1 MVLLLLRQ
9 KSGYPLYLFL
19 KKEKDAASILNTKTV
34 NCTMN
39 LSYWEKSEWF
49 SNVDFTVV
57 GSGIVGLNTAIT
69 LRKKYPNSK
78 IIILERGMLP
88 HGASTKN
95 AGFACFGSISE
106 ILSDLKSHSE
116 DEVLQLVEKR
126 WKGLELLRKNLGD
139 ATIDFQQHGSFELF
153 SNDNN
158 LFNTC
163 SDQLQEVN
171 KLLEPIFKE
180 DVFSVSE
187 NKFDFKNVKENY
199 IYNQFEGQIDTGK
212 MMAALLKLA
221 QSKGIKILNNITVKS
236 FNEIGDQVEVVLDS
250 DYSFKTGKLLIAT
263 NGFAKE
269 LLNEEVQP
277 ARAQVLITKPIDNL
291 HIKGT
296 FHFDEGY
303 YYFRNINNRILF
315 GGGRNL
321 NFKAE
326 ETTIMETS
334 QLIQLELEKH
344 LKNIILPNTPF
355 EIDHRWTG
363 VMGVG
368 SQKKAIVKQ
377 ISANVYCGVRLG
389 GMGVAIG
396 SLIGEE
402 LANLV

>member
-1 MVLLLLRQ
+1 MVFLLQRQ
-9 KSGYPLYLFL
+9 KSGYPLYLFF
-19 KKEKDAASILNTKTV
+19 KKEKDAATILNTKEV

-49 SNVDFTVV
+49 SNVDFTIV
-57 GSGIVGLNTAIT
+57 GSGIVGLNTAIA
-69 LRKKYPNSK
+69 LRKKHPNAK
-78 IIILERGMLP
+78 IVILERGMLP

-116 DEVLQLVEKR
+116 EEVLQLIEKR
-126 WKGLELLRKNLGD
+126 WKGLELLRSNLGD

-158 LFNTC
+158 LFDIC
-163 SDQLQEVN
+163 SDKLHEVN
-171 KLLEPIFKE
+171 TMLQPIFKD
-180 DVFSVSE
+180 DVFSVSD
-187 NKFDFKNVKENY
+187 NKFGFNNVKNNY
-199 IYNQFEGQIDTGK
+199 IFNQFEGQIDTGK
-212 MMAALLKLA
+212 MMASLLKLA
-221 QSKGIKILNNITVKS
+221 QSKGIKILNNVTVKS
-236 FNEIGDQVEVVLDS
+236 FNEIGNQVEVVLDS
-250 DYSFKTGKLLIAT
+250 DYSFKTGRLLIAT
-263 NGFAKE
+263 NGFAKQ

-277 ARAQVLITKPIDNL
+277 ARAQVLITKPIKDL
-291 HIKGT
+291 QIKGT

-321 NFKAE
+321 DFKGE
-326 ETTIMETS
+326 ETTVMETS
-334 QLIQLELEKH
+334 QLIQKKLETH
-344 LKNIILPNTPF
+344 LKNIILPNTAF

-368 SQKKAIVKQ
+368 TQKKTIVKQ
-377 ISANVYCGVRLG
+377 VSNNVYCGVRLG